1 MHLQN
6 CWLLCIRYVC
16 YLLNPISCDSLKG
29 QIPFTRL
36 NGDTPEISIT
46 IIYTFYQSVFYALH
60 NQSFPSSSEEKH
72 AYWVGFG
79 EHVGDAITHKLL
91 DSSSQRVIHRSGVCP
106 DDDIHPNKDLL
117 TELGE
122 SVGSNKPKPITFVK
136 SYQDL
141 DKSVSKPMAEYNPD
155 DLIGRRF
162 LLPPNHKGERQRAS
176 IKQKLI
182 EVSQKPNADQ
192 ENMTENINI
201 LLDVG
206 QGRSQAIISYNQ
218 VLNYLEKDAQDEET
232 LFKVR
237 AITDHQGP

>member
-1 MHLQN
+1 
-6 CWLLCIRYVC
+6 
-16 YLLNPISCDSLKG
+16 
-29 QIPFTRL
+29 
-36 NGDTPEISIT
+36 
-46 IIYTFYQSVFYALH
+46 
-60 NQSFPSSSEEKH
+60 
-72 AYWVGFG
+72 
-79 EHVGDAITHKLL
+79 
-91 DSSSQRVIHRSGVCP
+91 
-106 DDDIHPNKDLL
+106 
-117 TELGE
+117 
-122 SVGSNKPKPITFVK
+122 
-136 SYQDL
+136 
-141 DKSVSKPMAEYNPD
+141 MAEYNPD